1 MNRLRALFSQVFTIS
16 YLEFFA
22 WKLAIFALV
31 FLNLWAFFGDEA
43 LPPYGSLFHIWML
56 FISGHFA
63 GKIATIF
70 NMPTLLGNMIA
81 GILKAHFLT
90 QKQLFSSLY
99 FTGFIYGNLLDLEL
113 DKRVTFILRQL
124 ALMVILLRA
133 GISLDA
139 NAIQK
144 FVAVLFRLSL
154 LPSLL
159 EAIVIA
165 VAAFF
170 VFDLSWSLSLMLGF
184 VVASVSPA
192 IVVPSMIDLT
202 NRQIGTVKGIPTL
215 ITASSGVD
223 NSFALSAF
231 YVCFSLAFASQTS
244 LLWTILK
251 PPAELIAGVV
261 IGLAIGLMTWFVP
274 EQCHP
279 YPKTV
284 TGKYNLHRFII
295 LLLCSMFFLFG
306 SKKLNFT
313 SSGPIG
319 ILVLSFVASL
329 RWKPFGYAAFCE
341 DGLKK
346 LWDSVLNCYLFVL
359 VTAEIRLK
367 TLESSVLLYGVPI
380 LLAALIVRVIT
391 AFAVTYGAGFSYKER
406 LFAAIAWIPKAS
418 VQAAIGSAA
427 LDIAQTES
435 EHKTGILVLTLAVL
449 SILLTGP
456 LGALALDYSAR
467 PLLVSAD
474 DAADGKHRRKYNKKD
489 YERLD
494 DEEDNSLPLVY

>member
-16 YLEFFA
+16 YLEFFT

-43 LPPYGSLFHIWML
+43 LPPYGSLFHLWML

-63 GKIATIF
+63 GKIATLF
-70 NMPTLLGNMIA
+70 KMPALLGMMIA
-81 GILKAHFLT
+81 
-90 QKQLFSSLY
+90 
-99 FTGFIYGNLLDLEL
+99 GFIYGNLLDLEL

-139 NAIQK
+139 TSIQK
-144 FVAVLFRLSL
+144 FVAVLCRLSL

-159 EAIVIA
+159 EAAVIA
-165 VAAFF
+165 VVSFFAFN
-170 VFDLSWSLSLMLGF
+170 LSWSLSLMLGF

-192 IVVPSMIDLT
+192 IVVPTMIDLT
-202 NRQIGTVKGIPTL
+202 DRQIGVAKGIPTL
-215 ITASSGVD
+215 IIASSGVD

-231 YVCFSLAFASQTS
+231 YVCFSLAFSSQSS
-244 LLWTILK
+244 LVWTILK
-251 PPAELIAGVV
+251 PPAELIAGVL
-261 IGLAIGLMTWFVP
+261 IGLVVGLITWFVP

-279 YPKTV
+279 YPKTI
-284 TGKYNLHRFII
+284 TGKYNLHRFIT
-295 LLLCSMFFLFG
+295 LLLCSTFFLFG
-306 SKKLNFT
+306 AKKLNFT

-329 RWKPFGYAAFCE
+329 RWKAFGYAAFCE

-346 LWDSVLNCYLFVL
+346 MWDGVLNCYLFVL

-367 TLESSVLLYGVPI
+367 TLETSVLLYGVPI
-380 LLAALIVRVIT
+380 LLVALIVRVVT
-391 AFAVTYGAGFSYKER
+391 AFAVTYGAGFNYRER
-406 LFAAIAWIPKAS
+406 LFATIAWIPKAS

-427 LDIAQTES
+427 LDAAQTES
-435 EHKTGILVLTLAVL
+435 EHQTGILVLTIAVL

-467 PLLVSAD
+467 PLLVGSTCD
-474 DAADGKHRRKYNKKD
+474 DCVEGKYRRKYHKKD
-489 YERLD
+489 YEQLDD
-494 DEEDNSLPLVY
+494 DEEEEENALPLVY